1 MQTLKKIPDIVP
13 ENVGQLLKLHYVSL
27 MSVFYETQSAFLT
40 GIYKKFGSVETA
52 NIMLCF
58 SRNLHLEIIRQRER
72 NLNYDVS
79 VDSFWKNYNEVSKPI
94 EKISSIVS

>member
-1 MQTLKKIPDIVP
+1 MDSLK
-13 ENVGQLLKLHYVSL
+13 NW
-27 MSVFYETQSAFLT
+27 M
-40 GIYKKFGSVETA
+40 VETA

-94 EKISSIVS
+94 EKISEGDTDGNNSNARNS